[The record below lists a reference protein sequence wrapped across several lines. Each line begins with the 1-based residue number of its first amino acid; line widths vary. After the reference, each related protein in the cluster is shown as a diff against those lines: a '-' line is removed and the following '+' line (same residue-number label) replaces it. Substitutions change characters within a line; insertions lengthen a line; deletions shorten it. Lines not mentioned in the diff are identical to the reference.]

1 MKVIAIWA
9 QSIDGK
15 IAQDINDTL
24 TWVSK
29 EDKKH
34 FKEATQIG
42 GVVVM
47 GRLTYEQIGKPLA
60 DRLNVILTSRT
71 DEFSNQEISNTLEF
85 TNLSPKELLTSLE
98 ARGYTTVFIAGGSKV
113 YSLFTEQNF
122 IDEYWITI
130 EPKLFGR
137 GTPAVEFE
145 HSYSLSLLEFQ
156 KLNANTLLLKYRR
169 DHDMHIS

>member
-15 IAQDINDTL
+15 IAQDLKDAL

-34 FKEATQIG
+34 FSEATQKN

-47 GRLTYEQIGKPLA
+47 GRLTYEQIGKPLVN
-60 DRLNVILTSRT
+60 RLNMILTSHA
-71 DEFSNQEISNTLEF
+71 DEFSNEEIPNTLEF

-98 ARGYTTVFIAGGSKV
+98 ARGYTTVFIAGGSQV
-113 YSLFTEQNF
+113 YSSFIEENL

-137 GTPAVEFE
+137 GIPAVKFE
-145 HSYSLSLLEFQ
+145 QPYSLSLLEFQ
-156 KLNANTLLLKYRR
+156 KLNNNTLLLKYKNNDLRL
-169 DHDMHIS
+169 